1 MTAKER
7 YDEIIQKIEAM
18 VTTQRIQAKDIA
30 EEIAWDQG
38 MTYRDLATVLG
49 FLTGE
54 QLINYIRSR
63 KYQAAYKFLSEAKAR
78 KLKMSLAISKALDI
92 ADMKEQS
99 SLNKVFKKLF
109 GITPGEA
116 YFMQDASR
124 MLPPK
129 NWAEISSESSAIDEI
144 EDTHHEPETIF
155 GIDKEL
161 YERISRI
168 NDLEAFYGLTRD
180 YSIVAVKLSDELNID
195 LGDAFGYVEGFKA
208 ERDLILDDEEAT
220 KEQVATVL
228 AEDWLWTNASNPDMI
243 YCCVTC
249 GVSVSS
255 ALWLVRELTS
265 LGHAPISSLSPYF
278 IRAYQEEYQIHSHF
292 LKKACEYYERHID
305 DTYTDED
312 FEEFLNQLLMDRPI
326 EIAFEN
332 MQFAKVC
339 EDDDFFTMDFT
350 PDDAEADE
358 NAIALEKWAAEN
370 AGNYGPRFDDDYDPD
385 NPNYT

>member
-7 YDEIIQKIEAM
+7 YDEIIQKIEEM
-18 VTTQRIQAKDIA
+18 VTTQRLQAKDIA

-63 KYQAAYKFLSEAKAR
+63 KYQAAYKFLSEAKER
-78 KLKMSLAISKALDI
+78 KLKMSIAISKALDI

-116 YFMQDASR
+116 FYMQDASR
-124 MLPPK
+124 TLPPK
-129 NWAEISSESSAIDEI
+129 NWAEISNETTAIEEI
-144 EDTHHEPETIF
+144 EDTQEEPETIF
-155 GIDKEL
+155 GIDKAL

-168 NDLEAFYGLTRD
+168 NDLEAFYGLSRD
-180 YSIVAVKLSDELNID
+180 YSVVAVRLSDEQNID
-195 LGDAFGYVEGFKA
+195 LNDAFGYVEGFKA
-208 ERDLILDDEEAT
+208 QRELILDDEDAS
-220 KEQVATVL
+220 KEQIAAVL

-243 YCCVTC
+243 YCCITC
-249 GVSVSS
+249 GISVSS
-255 ALWLVRELTS
+255 ALWLVQELTS
-265 LGHAPISSLSPYF
+265 LGHAPICSLSPYF
-278 IRAYQEEYQIHSHF
+278 IKAYQEELQIHSHF
-292 LKKACEYYERHID
+292 LRKACEYYESHID

-312 FEEFLNQLLMDRPI
+312 FEEFINQLLMNRPI

-332 MQFAKVC
+332 MQLARAC
-339 EDDDFFTMDFT
+339 DDDDFFAVDFT
-350 PDDAEADE
+350 PEDTEVDETAAAFEA
-358 NAIALEKWAAEN
+358 WAAEN
-370 AGNYGPRFDDDYDPD
+370 AGNHGPRFDESYDPD

>member
-7 YDEIIQKIEAM
+7 YDEIIQKIEDM
-18 VTTQRIQAKDIA
+18 VTAQRLQAKDIA
-30 EEIAWDQG
+30 EDIAWDQG

-54 QLINYIRSR
+54 QLINYIRGR
-63 KYQAAYKFLSEAKAR
+63 KYQAAYKFLSEAKGR

-116 YFMQDASR
+116 YYMQDPSR

-129 NWAEISSESSAIDEI
+129 NWAEISNDSPAAEEI
-144 EDTHHEPETIF
+144 EDAHDEPETVF
-155 GIDKEL
+155 GIDKAL
-161 YERISRI
+161 YERITRI

-180 YSIVAVKLSDELNID
+180 YSIAAVRLSEEFNID
-195 LGDAFGYVEGFKA
+195 LADAFGYVEGFKA
-208 ERDLILDDEEAT
+208 ERELIMDDEEAT
-220 KEQVATVL
+220 QEQIADVTS
-228 AEDWLWTNASNPDMI
+228 EEWLWENASDPDMI
-243 YCCVTC
+243 YCCITC

-265 LGHAPISSLSPYF
+265 LGHTPISSLSPYF
-278 IRAYQEEYQIHSHF
+278 IKAYQEDYRIHSHF
-292 LKKACEYYERHID
+292 LRKACEYYECHID
-305 DTYTDED
+305 DTYTDDD
-312 FEEFLNQLLMDRPI
+312 FEEFLDQLLMDYPI

-332 MQFAKVC
+332 MQREKVYD
-339 EDDDFFTMDFT
+339 DDDFFLTDYT
-350 PDDAEADE
+350 DEDTVADE
-358 NAIALEKWAAEN
+358 RAIALEEWASEN
-370 AGNYGPRFDDDYDPD
+370 ADNHGPRFDEDYDPD
-385 NPNYT
+385 NPNYI